1 MVISY
6 SSPFDRD
13 SDPKKKFQKK
23 FSVQK
28 KWSEFFRF
36 SDYGFSDSV
45 FQMVNLEKKKRLT
58 YQTNSAE
65 NSLVFKN
72 LVSLYL
78 VLRFFK
84 PN

>member
-45 FQMVNLEKKKRLT
+45 FQMVNLEKK
-58 YQTNSAE
+58 NG
-65 NSLVFKN
+65 
-72 LVSLYL
+72 
-78 VLRFFK
+78 
-84 PN
+84 